1 MTSQIR
7 GWSRIVAC
15 AAAETFAPPF
25 GEFLFLRHGETPRN
39 ALRLYQEPD
48 EPLSEVG
55 LAQARR
61 AAQVLGPAGIGSI
74 VASPMN
80 RAATTAGIVAE
91 ACGLAPTW
99 DPDFRERLFTALWGT
114 SSADMDWAQ
123 DPQGC
128 ETLTEFVS
136 RVGRGT
142 RKAMREHRGSG
153 RLLIVAHGG
162 VLLALAAMLR
172 VTPNE
177 AMRANAQPIA
187 FREQDGAWQAR
198 LLDAGA
204 RRAAGEV

>member
-1 MTSQIR
+1 MTNQIR
-7 GWSRIVAC
+7 GWDRIRAC
-15 AAAETFAPPF
+15 AAVEALAPPL

-48 EPLSEVG
+48 EPLSEIG

-61 AAQVLGPAGIGSI
+61 AAEILSDAGVGRI

-91 ACGLAPTW
+91 ACGLAPAW
-99 DPDFRERLFTALWGT
+99 DADFRERLFTALWGT

-128 ETLTEFVS
+128 ETLAEFVG

-142 RKAMREHRGSG
+142 RKAMGEHRAPG

-162 VLLALAAMLR
+162 VLLAVGAMLG
-172 VTPNE
+172 VAPNE

-187 FREQDGAWQAR
+187 FRALGATWRAE

-204 RRAAGEV
+204 RRTAGEV